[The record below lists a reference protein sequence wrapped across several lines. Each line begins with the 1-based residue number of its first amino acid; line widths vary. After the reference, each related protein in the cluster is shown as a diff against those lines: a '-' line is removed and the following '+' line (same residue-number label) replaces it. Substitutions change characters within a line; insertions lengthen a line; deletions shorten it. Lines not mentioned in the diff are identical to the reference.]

1 MPQFVCGGA
10 AGAGKNGGTMVVDSA
25 VGAGKSGG
33 AAGIAE
39 LTNGEEVIVDGR
51 EEMGVK
57 CRGR

>member
-10 AGAGKNGGTMVVDSA
+10 AFSGEDSGIMVVNGA

-39 LTNGEEVIVDGR
+39 LTDREEVIVNGR